1 MNTINCSAAIIVAL
15 HNTVYRETAA
25 LILVSIHF
33 RESPVLKHDL
43 TDSMYMC
50 TLATPPFYNRYI
62 CIRELIP

>member
-15 HNTVYRETAA
+15 HNRETAA
-25 LILVSIHF
+25 LILVSINF